1 MSGDA
6 RTEGTNMS
14 KNKPAHEIRLGRIR
28 GTVWRN
34 ETEGGT
40 FHNVAF
46 SRLYKDDSGDWQ
58 DSATFSRD
66 DLPLVAKVADL
77 VHSWL
82 YEHGNGERKEA
93 ARG

>member
-1 MSGDA
+1 MHEVAGRQPAQLDDEDA
-6 RTEGTNMS
+6 R
-14 KNKPAHEIRLGRIR
+14 
-28 GTVWRN
+28 
-34 ETEGGT
+34 
-40 FHNVAF
+40 AF
-46 SRLYKDDSGDWQ
+46 IERYAPSP
-58 DSATFSRD
+58 D